1 MSTDEFVPVET
12 VAVTTKPGKAG
23 MKAGLIG
30 GAVLLVL
37 TLLSLIPAVGG
48 CCSCL
53 SILAYVGV
61 GALAGFFLSPPRKA
75 GQGAGAGAIAGLIAG
90 AIGGLASSIITAI
103 RAARM
108 TPGEMMRQIPAW
120 QWEQLEGLGMDPR
133 MYENMMRE
141 FGSVYG
147 YVGAG
152 LCCLGSLAVGAG
164 LGAIGGAIYA
174 AAKKD

>member
-1 MSTDEFVPVET
+1 MNTDEFVPVEI
-12 VAVTTKPGKAG
+12 VDVGTKPGKAG

-30 GAVLLVL
+30 AAVLLAL

-61 GALAGFFLSPPRKA
+61 GALAGFYLTPPRQA

-90 AIGGLASSIITAI
+90 AIGGLASSIITAV
-103 RAARM
+103 RAATM
-108 TPGEMMRQIPAW
+108 TPGDIMQQIPAW
-120 QWEQLEGLGMDPR
+120 QWDQLEQYGMDPG
-133 MYENMMRE
+133 MYEDMMRQY
-141 FGSVYG
+141 GSVYG

-152 LCCLGSLAVGAG
+152 LCCLGSLAVGAA

-174 AAKKD
+174 AAKKE

>member
-12 VAVTTKPGKAG
+12 IAVNTKPGKAG

-30 GAVLLVL
+30 AAVLLAL

-61 GALAGFFLSPPRKA
+61 GALAGFYLTPRRKA

-90 AIGGLASSIITAI
+90 AIGGLASSIITAV

-108 TPGEMMRQIPAW
+108 TPGEMLGQIPAW
-120 QWEQLEGLGMDPR
+120 QWEQLEEYGMDPR
-133 MYENMMRE
+133 MLENMMRDY
-141 FGSVYG
+141 GSVSG

-152 LCCLGSLAVGAG
+152 LCCLGSLAVGAA

>member
-1 MSTDEFVPVET
+1 MSTGGYMPDDI
-12 VAVTTKPGKAG
+12 VAANPKPGKAG

-30 GAVLLVL
+30 AAVVLVL
-37 TLLSLIPAVGG
+37 TLLSLIPAVGS

-61 GALAGFFLSPPRKA
+61 GVLAGFYLTPPRQA
-75 GQGAGAGAIAGLIAG
+75 RQGAGAGAIAGLIAG

-103 RAARM
+103 RAATM
-108 TPGEMMRQIPAW
+108 TPADMMQQIPSW
-120 QWEQLEGLGMDPR
+120 QWDQLEQYGMDPR
-133 MYENMMRE
+133 MYQEMMQQY
-141 FGSVYG
+141 GSVYG

-152 LCCLGSLAVGAG
+152 LCCLGSLAIGAA